1 MKAPRILF
9 GLALALAASTASAAT
24 PAPNVSQY
32 VDLCNGRVRS
42 KVDITFGQT
51 ATTATVRTKASAVAP
66 NPFAPGGLGPA
77 PLEYSVFVASS
88 VKKNASSPWS
98 IASTQQDGIVGVA
111 QPDVSIGH
119 STFKDASCQIKG
131 TVILSSACPSQ
142 SGMTHDSRTIERN
155 WVGCG
160 L

>member
-9 GLALALAASTASAAT
+9 GLALALAAATASAAT

-32 VDLCNGRVRS
+32 FDLCNGRVRS

-51 ATTATVRTKASAVAP
+51 ATTATLRTKSSAVTI
-66 NPFAPGGLGPA
+66 NPFVPGSSSPTPMA
-77 PLEYSVFVASS
+77 YSVFVAAS

-111 QPDVSIGH
+111 QPDISIGH
-119 STFKDASCQIKG
+119 STFKDPSCQIKG

>member
-9 GLALALAASTASAAT
+9 GLALALAAATASAAT

-32 VDLCNGRVRS
+32 FDLCNGRVRS

-66 NPFAPGGLGPA
+66 NPFAPGGLSTG
-77 PLEYSVFVASS
+77 PLEY
-88 VKKNASSPWS
+88 SSPWS

-119 STFKDASCQIKG
+119 STFKDPSCQIKG